1 MNVIGNVAFFGGTTR
16 RTNDPNLVGTVFF
29 SVEDNGEP
37 GRNADRISEVFFT
50 SDNPDPQIC
59 EDFPSG
65 FFPTFPIESGNISIR
80 D

>member
-1 MNVIGNVAFFGGTTR
+1 MLHFLVGQQDAPTTR
-16 RTNDPNLVGTVFF
+16 ISWEQFFF

-50 SDNPDPQIC
+50 TGNPDPQIC